1 MASGHIGIQS
11 ESESFAKCLKGRRD
25 EGSVAYFVKRNSYCT
40 TSWILTDLFLELNKN
55 NVSQVR
61 VALSL
66 SLFVSLARSLSFST
80 SLSFPPS
87 LLHPSLS
94 LCLRFLFFSL
104 SFPYQNSALIVGYN
118 YYLYFFFI
126 FSGYSYRSNARR
138 RKRNEKRINKIRTRR

>member
-11 ESESFAKCLKGRRD
+11 ESESFAKCLEGRRD

-87 LLHPSLS
+87 LLHLS

-104 SFPYQNSALIVGYN
+104 SFSTIPLPEFCINRRIQLLSL
-118 YYLYFFFI
+118 FFFLSFLDI
-126 FSGYSYRSNARR
+126 HIDLMQEE
-138 RKRNEKRINKIRTRR
+138 EKEMKKE

>member
-87 LLHPSLS
+87 LLHLSLS

-104 SFPYQNSALIVGYN
+104 SFSTIPLPEFCINRRIQLLSL
-118 YYLYFFFI
+118 FFFLSFLDI
-126 FSGYSYRSNARR
+126 HTDLMQEE
-138 RKRNEKRINKIRTRR
+138 EKEMKKE

>member
-87 LLHPSLS
+87 LLHLS

-104 SFPYQNSALIVGYN
+104 SFSTIPLPEFCINRRIQLLSS
-118 YYLYFFFI
+118 FFFLFFLDI
-126 FSGYSYRSNARR
+126 HIDLMQEE
-138 RKRNEKRINKIRTRR
+138 EKEMKKE

>member
-87 LLHPSLS
+87 LLHLS

-104 SFPYQNSALIVGYN
+104 SFSTIPLPEFCINRRIQLLSL
-118 YYLYFFFI
+118 FFFYLFWI
-126 FSGYSYRSNARR
+126 F
-138 RKRNEKRINKIRTRR
+138 IQI